1 MELRIGMDRTFNNK
15 LVLITGG
22 SSGIGLATARAFARQ
37 GANVW
42 ILARDPDRLSAAL
55 KTIEA
60 DRLDSSQSFG
70 CLTADIANA
79 DQVMPVIHDFIHS
92 AGTPDYLMNSA
103 GVAEPGYVEEQDLTV
118 FRQMM
123 DINYFGTV
131 HAVRAVVPAMLARKS
146 GHIVNFCS
154 IAGVIGIYGY
164 SAYGASK
171 FAVKG
176 FNDVLRMELKP
187 YGIRVSL
194 VIPSDT
200 DTPQLEYE
208 NKFKPPET
216 LALESVG
223 GATKPLSPE
232 LVASEILKG
241 ISRNR
246 QTILPGS
253 DSKWMYFAANTVGMR
268 VYQILDF
275 MMLHAWKKVPN
286 PHQPASWNGS
296 RSVSD

>member
-1 MELRIGMDRTFNNK
+1 MERTYQNK

-37 GANVW
+37 GASVW
-42 ILARDPDRLSAAL
+42 ILARDPYRLSAAL

-60 DRLDSSQSFG
+60 DRVDPSQSFG

-79 DQVMPVIHDFIHS
+79 DQAIPVIHEFIRS
-92 AGTPDYLMNSA
+92 VGTPDYLINSA
-103 GVAEPGYVEEQDLTV
+103 GVAQPGYVEEQDLAV

-154 IAGVIGIYGY
+154 IVGVVGIYGY

-171 FAVKG
+171 FAVRG
-176 FNDVLRMELKP
+176 FSDMLRLELKH

-194 VIPSDT
+194 VIPGDT

-208 NKFKPPET
+208 NQFKPPET
-216 LALESVG
+216 LALENVG
-223 GATKPLSPE
+223 GATKPLTPE
-232 LVASEILKG
+232 LVASDILKG
-241 ISRNR
+241 ISRNK
-246 QTILPGS
+246 QTILPGF
-253 DSKWMYFAANTVGMR
+253 DAKWMYFAASTVGIW
-268 VYQILDF
+268 VHEILDF
-275 MMLHAWKKVPN
+275 LMGQAWKKVPN
-286 PHQPASWNGS
+286 PHKPASWQ
-296 RSVSD
+296 